1 LAVDQTPIA
10 GNYAT
15 YDRRG
20 ATTAMTTKF
29 NPDFW
34 EVTIS
39 EESWEQFTLEDG
51 LYYESP
57 EEVELRQERAER
69 AEVLW
74 PTINAVMDE
83 VLTARQ
89 REVVFLYFFEGLNQR
104 EIAEK
109 LGISQQSVSE
119 HIYGKNRNGRVVGGA
134 LRKLRKAC
142 AKRGLRWN

>member
-1 LAVDQTPIA
+1 
-10 GNYAT
+10 
-15 YDRRG
+15 
-20 ATTAMTTKF
+20 MTTKF

-57 EEVELRQERAER
+57 EEVEERLERAER
-69 AEVLW
+69 AESLW
-74 PTINAVMDE
+74 PTISAIMDE

-89 REVVFLYFFEGLNQR
+89 REVISLYFFEGLNQR

-109 LGISQQSVSE
+109 LSISQQSVSE
-119 HIYGKNRNGRVVGGA
+119 HLYGKNRNGRVVGGA

-142 AKRGLRWN
+142 VKRGVRWD

>member
-1 LAVDQTPIA
+1 
-10 GNYAT
+10 
-15 YDRRG
+15 
-20 ATTAMTTKF
+20 MTTKF

>member
-1 LAVDQTPIA
+1 MA
-10 GNYAT
+10 
-15 YDRRG
+15 
-20 ATTAMTTKF
+20 KF

-39 EESWEQFTLEDG
+39 EESWEQFALEDG

-57 EEVELRQERAER
+57 DEVEKRQKRAER
-69 AEVLW
+69 TEALW
-74 PTINAVMDE
+74 PIVRSIMDE

-89 REVVFLYFFEGLNQR
+89 REVLSLYFFEGLNQQ

-109 LGISQQSVSE
+109 LSISQQSVSE
-119 HIYGKNRNGRVVGGA
+119 HLYGKNRNGRVVGGA

-142 AKRGLRWN
+142 VKRGVRWD

>member
-1 LAVDQTPIA
+1 
-10 GNYAT
+10 
-15 YDRRG
+15 
-20 ATTAMTTKF
+20 MTTKF

-57 EEVELRQERAER
+57 EEVEERLERAER
-69 AEVLW
+69 AESLW
-74 PTINAVMDE
+74 PTISAIMDE

-89 REVVFLYFFEGLNQR
+89 REVISLYFFEGLNQR

-109 LGISQQSVSE
+109 LSISQQSVSE
-119 HIYGKNRNGRVVGGA
+119 HLYGKNRNGRVVGGA
-134 LRKLRKAC
+134 LRKLKKAC
-142 AKRGLRWN
+142 AKRGVRWA

>member
-1 LAVDQTPIA
+1 
-10 GNYAT
+10 
-15 YDRRG
+15 
-20 ATTAMTTKF
+20 MSKF

-39 EESWEQFTLEDG
+39 PESWQKFSTEDH
-51 LYYESP
+51 LYYEEP
-57 EEVELRQERAER
+57 GEAEKRHEREERAKALMPVIR
-69 AEVLW
+69 A
-74 PTINAVMDE
+74 IMDE

-89 REVVFLYFFEGLNQR
+89 REVISLYFFEGLNQR

-119 HIYGKNRNGRVVGGA
+119 RLYGKIRDDHAVGGA

-142 AKRGLRWN
+142 VRQGVRRDWRFGDKKTF